1 MVFRF
6 LWEQQWE
13 NDHKW
18 VCFLGGACRLKTFD
32 HWVRCRLLKKFQSIF
47 PSCEMT
53 TCSTCTI

>member
-32 HWVRCRLLKKFQSIF
+32 HWVRCRLLKNFQSIF

-53 TCSTCTI
+53 TGY